1 MRDDL
6 RTAAELA
13 AQTGRSYEKCR
24 EVPCNPLAEDEPLAR
39 ELWTRTEAAIAL
51 GPDDGCPSGA
61 RPAAAWRPRP

>member
-1 MRDDL
+1 MRGDL
-6 RTAAELA
+6 RAAAELA

-51 GPDDGCPSGA
+51 GA
-61 RPAAAWRPRP
+61 R